1 MAFSPIQTSKDLSK
15 KYERYLSTIFSIS
28 DPVYEQQFRN
38 ELKEMPFANGPFLEI
53 TDAFEQ
59 GESVRDLINSG
70 ILPHGFE
77 RLHFHMDRPLY
88 RHQVEALELIASGK
102 NAVVS
107 TGTGSGKTESFLL
120 PIMRELV
127 EESNAGSLCQGVR
140 ALLIYPMNALAN
152 DQIERL
158 RELLAD
164 YPEITFGAYTGQT
177 EEEYSKALA
186 NYKSLNGGALPLPN
200 ELICRKQMKSTPPHL
215 LITNYA
221 MLEYL
226 MVRPDDSAFFSIG
239 NSQYWKYVV
248 LDEAHIYKG
257 ATGIEVSMLLRRLK
271 ATLATDSIQYI
282 LTSATL
288 GSEDDNASVA
298 KFAANLC
305 NSMFSADNVVRAK
318 RRKLTPP
325 STCREPAPGFY
336 QTVACCIDRDA
347 SDNELMNVLQS
358 YADDMASSTGEMLY
372 SIIYHDPLY
381 WQIRALLQKPRTVN
395 SLIRELS
402 LSEREIS
409 DFVTVATRAVKDGAK
424 LFDARYHMFIRAAE
438 SVFITL
444 GPIKRVFLECRKE
457 YSEDGNRYKV
467 FEVGTCI
474 HCHAI
479 YILGKEDDNGVLNQ
493 SSYTSDEEPRCVYLL
508 ANTVNDSD
516 DEHTLTDAGE
526 DVESF
531 DLCPICGQLIRAGT
545 KPACEHDANMFRR
558 VQRIKLS
565 SEKVTLT
572 KCPACESVSSTG
584 ILRRFFVGQEAVTSV
599 LGTALFES
607 LPSYTVEHTQR
618 GKETQEDNFDDFD
631 EEPSE
636 ELTKI
641 DIGAKQFI
649 AFSDNRQAAA
659 IYASY
664 LNQTYSS
671 IVNKRLILE
680 TMKRSE
686 YQEYGKCLDGFVED
700 LIGEFEKYHMANK
713 ADSRKEAWKAA
724 LHELIDNNGNTSLYK
739 LGLIS
744 LDIND
749 NAIRGSG
756 KYNIT
761 HEEMHEICA
770 LFADWMMSEGS
781 IDYPEVMNY
790 EEKCSFAPNGIEHG
804 YTLSDANVRSQTLS
818 FLPSKQGYQNKRIDY
833 LTRVLKAKSTFQSD
847 DSTLKF
853 AEGIWNRIFT
863 APDGVLQNR
872 SGIYK
877 LKSSEIIIR
886 RTPTMYRC
894 PKCHRVTPHNVSDV
908 CPTYH
913 CSGALERIDPP
924 TAFKDNHYYN
934 LYQQIEIRPL
944 RVVEH
949 TAQLNRETAYEYQK
963 LFKQKQIDIL
973 SCSTTFEMGVDVGSL
988 ETVFMRN
995 VPPSPANYAQRAGRA
1010 GRSIN
1015 SAAFALT
1022 FCNKSNHDFSFFREP
1037 ERMIKGRIDPPVFDI
1052 ENPKIAIRHVY
1063 ASSFSFFWKEYSQ
1076 YFSNVKAFMEKDAD
1090 GDSGI
1095 GKFCSYL
1102 DGHPQKLKQYLEAFL
1117 PPVLVKE
1124 FDIEDFGW
1132 VQALT
1137 DENEGI
1143 LTKAFEAYHEDIDLL
1158 SAEVKKAF
1166 DEKRG
1171 GIDRLNERIRVYQ
1184 REAILAYLARKN
1196 IFPKYGFPVDTVEMT
1211 ITEQSGPS
1219 KVGLQLQRDLSMAI
1233 SEYAPGSQIV
1243 ANGRLITS
1251 RYIRKQ
1257 ADRSWKMSRYCIC
1270 KNCKDMNIQKY
1281 IRDDDS
1287 LLTICQNCGADLDRN
1302 AGGIFIIPE
1311 FGFIADGGS
1320 IKKPSLRKP
1329 ARTYKSEVYYIGSSE
1344 PIEAETYT
1352 IGTASVTVH
1361 SGKNEELAVIN
1372 QSHFFVCERCGYTE
1386 LHEKRFMN
1394 YINRRPKHKKSRGG
1408 ECSET
1413 TLKRYSL
1420 AYRFRT
1426 DVFSMRFNAPGVS
1439 GYEQAISLLY
1449 GILEGSSRVLNVD
1462 RNDISG
1468 CVRWF
1473 YNEEYS
1479 LPNYEFVFYDK
1490 TPGGAGHVRRM
1501 SNRDTLAKILKETLT
1516 FISSCPCG
1524 GDSMNTSCYSCL
1536 RNYYNQKYHE
1546 IMQRKYIVDF
1556 LSSLLS

>member
-1 MAFSPIQTSKDLSK
+1 MAFSPIQASKDLSQ
-15 KYERYLSTIFSIS
+15 KYERYLSTIFSLS
-28 DPVYEQQFRN
+28 DSAYEQQLRKK
-38 ELKEMPFANGPFLEI
+38 LKEMPFANGPFLET

-59 GESVRDLINSG
+59 GESVRDLISSG
-70 ILPHGFE
+70 VLPHGFE
-77 RLHFHMDRPLY
+77 RLHFRIDRPLY
-88 RHQVEALELIASGK
+88 RHQVESLELIASGQ

-127 EESNAGSLCQGVR
+127 DENNAGALCQGVR

-158 RELLAD
+158 RELLSD

-177 EEEYSKALA
+177 KEEYNEALA
-186 NYKSLNGGALPLPN
+186 DYKSLNEGALPLPN
-200 ELICRKQMKSTPPHL
+200 ELICRKQMKATPPHL

-226 MVRPDDSAFFSIG
+226 MVRPDDSAFFSKI
-239 NSQYWKYVV
+239 NSQHWKYIV
-248 LDEAHIYKG
+248 LDEAHVYKG

-271 ATLATDSIQYI
+271 AKLATSGIQYI

-288 GSEDDNASVA
+288 GSEEDNSAVA
-298 KFAANLC
+298 QFAANLC
-305 NSMFSADNVVRAK
+305 DSPFSANNVIRAK
-318 RRKLTPP
+318 RRVLAPP
-325 STCREPAPGFY
+325 PTCREPASGFY
-336 QTVACCIDRDA
+336 HMVALCIGRDA
-347 SDNELMNVLQS
+347 SDGELMEALQK
-358 YADDMASSTGEMLY
+358 YTDDTASTPEEMLY
-372 SIIYHDPLY
+372 NIIYSDPLY
-381 WQIRALLQKPRTVN
+381 WKIRALLQKPKTIHR
-395 SLIRELS
+395 LIRELS
-402 LSEREIS
+402 LSEQEIS

-438 SVFITL
+438 SVFVTL
-444 GPIKRVFLECRKE
+444 GPIKRVFLEGRKE
-457 YSEDGNRYKV
+457 YSEDGKQYKV
-467 FEVGTCI
+467 FEIGTCN

-479 YILGKEDDNGVLNQ
+479 YIIGKEDDNGVLNQ
-493 SSYTSDEEPRCVYLL
+493 ASYTSDEEPRCVYLV

-516 DEHTLTDAGE
+516 DEYTLKDAGE
-526 DVESF
+526 DIEPF
-531 DLCPICGQLIRAGT
+531 DLCPVCGQLARAGA
-545 KPACEHDANMFRR
+545 KPACEHSANMFLR
-558 VQRIKLS
+558 VQRIKLHDG
-565 SEKVTLT
+565 KATLT
-572 KCPACESVSSTG
+572 KCPACETVSSTG
-584 ILRRFFVGQEAVTSV
+584 ILRQFFVGQEAVTSV

-618 GKETQEDNFDDFD
+618 GKASQDDGFDDFD
-631 EEPSE
+631 EELSE
-636 ELTKI
+636 EATNN
-641 DIGAKQFI
+641 DVGAKQFI

-659 IYASY
+659 FYASY

-686 YQEYGKCLDGFVED
+686 YQEWGKCLDAFVED

-713 ADSRKEAWKAA
+713 ANSRKDAWKAA
-724 LHELIDNNGNTSLYK
+724 LHELFDNNGNTSLYK

-744 LDIND
+744 LDIGD
-749 NAIRGSG
+749 SAMRGSG
-756 KYNIT
+756 KYRIT
-761 HEEMHEICA
+761 REEMHEICA
-770 LFADWMMSEGS
+770 LFADWMMSEGA
-781 IDYPEVMNY
+781 IDYPEGMNY

-804 YTLSDANVRSQTLS
+804 YTLSDSNTKSHTLS
-818 FLPSKQGYQNKRIDY
+818 FLPSRQGYQNKRIDY
-833 LTRVLKAKSTFQSD
+833 LTRVLKVKSTFQSD

-853 AEGIWNRIFT
+853 AEGIWNKLLT

-872 SGIYK
+872 GGIYK

-886 RTPTMYRC
+886 RTPAMYCC
-894 PKCHRVTPHNVSDV
+894 PKCHRLTPHNVAGV

-913 CSGALERIDPP
+913 CPGILKDITPQ
-924 TAFKDNHYYN
+924 TVFKDNHYYN

-949 TAQLNRETAYEYQK
+949 TAQLDRETAYEYQK
-963 LFKQKQIDIL
+963 QFKQKQIDIL

-1037 ERMIKGRIDPPVFDI
+1037 ERMIKGRIDPPMFDI

-1063 ASSFSFFWKEYSQ
+1063 ASAFSFFWKEYPQ
-1076 YFSNVKAFMEKDAD
+1076 YFSNVAAFMEKDAE
-1090 GDSGI
+1090 GNSGNNR
-1095 GKFCSYL
+1095 FCGYL
-1102 DGHPQKLKQYLEAFL
+1102 ASHPQRLKQYLEAFL
-1117 PPVLVKE
+1117 PPKLAKE
-1124 FDIEDFGW
+1124 FRIDDFGW
-1132 VQALT
+1132 TQALT
-1137 DENEGI
+1137 DEDEGI
-1143 LTKAFEAYHEDIDLL
+1143 LVKAVEAYHEDIDRL
-1158 SAEVKKAF
+1158 SEEAKKAF
-1166 DEKRG
+1166 EERRG
-1171 GIDRLNERIRVYQ
+1171 GIDSLNQRIRVYQ
-1184 REAILAYLARKN
+1184 RESILAFLARKN

-1211 ITEQSGPS
+1211 IIERNTSN

-1270 KNCKDMNIQKY
+1270 KNCRDMNIQPY
-1281 IRDDDS
+1281 ILENDPLS
-1287 LLTICQNCGADLDRN
+1287 SNCQNCGAGLDHS

-1311 FGFIADGGS
+1311 FGFEADGNS

-1329 ARTYKSEVYYIGSSE
+1329 ARTYKSEVSYIGSSE
-1344 PIEAETYT
+1344 SVDAEAYT

-1361 SGKNEELAVIN
+1361 AGKNEELAVIN
-1372 QSHFFVCERCGYTE
+1372 QSHFFVCESCGYTE
-1386 LHEKRFMN
+1386 LGEKLFARAMK
-1394 YINRRPKHKKSRGG
+1394 RKHKRSRGTDCG
-1408 ECSET
+1408 NS
-1413 TLKRYSL
+1413 TLKRYAL

-1426 DVFSMRFNAPGVS
+1426 DVFSLRFNTPGIF
-1439 GYEQAISLLY
+1439 EFDQAISLLY

-1473 YNEEYS
+1473 YNKEFS
-1479 LPNYEFVFYDK
+1479 CPSYEFVFYDK

-1501 SNRDTLAKILKETLT
+1501 NDRATLTSILKETLT
-1516 FISSCPCG
+1516 FISACSCG

-1546 IMQRKYIVDF
+1546 NLQRKYVVDY
-1556 LSSLLS
+1556 LSSVLL